1 MGSRIFDVLTV
12 CVLILLTRYVLVLT
26 RYVLVLTRYVLA
38 LARYVLVLTRYVLVV
53 HTRYVLVLTRYV
65 LVITRFVLVVLTRY
79 VLGVLFILSFSC
91 VFAVENSE
99 VNISAYFSAVF
110 IYLSIC
116 SPSIYLSSQAAYAVW
131 CKLAAKLQLSCNSP
145 VIVKA
150 CMRVRNK
157 DCAFFNLTDSHKF
170 KKNRFFKSINILRWL
185 ILASFFM
192 RHFQTKICLGK
203 INKEEK
209 DGW

>member
-1 MGSRIFDVLTV
+1 MYLILVVLIVRNGWDRRIFVVLTV

-38 LARYVLVLTRYVLVV
+38 LTRYVLVV

-65 LVITRFVLVVLTRY
+65 LVITRFVLVVLTRYVLVLTRYVLVVHTRY

-170 KKNRFFKSINILRWL
+170 KKNRFFKAINILR
-185 ILASFFM
+185 
-192 RHFQTKICLGK
+192 
-203 INKEEK
+203 
-209 DGW
+209 

>member
-1 MGSRIFDVLTV
+1 MYICTYVHMYLCTYVLMYLILVVLIVPDGWHRRIFVVLTV
-12 CVLILLTRYVLVLT
+12 CVLIVLTRYVLVLT
-26 RYVLVLTRYVLA
+26 RYVLVLTRYVL
-38 LARYVLVLTRYVLVV
+38 VV
-53 HTRYVLVLTRYV
+53 H
-65 LVITRFVLVVLTRY
+65 TRY

-170 KKNRFFKSINILRWL
+170 KKNRFFKSINILR
-185 ILASFFM
+185 
-192 RHFQTKICLGK
+192 
-203 INKEEK
+203 
-209 DGW
+209 

>member
-1 MGSRIFDVLTV
+1 MYLCTYVLMYLILVVLIVRNGWDRRIFVVLTV
-12 CVLILLTRYVLVLT
+12 CVLIVLT
-26 RYVLVLTRYVLA
+26 RYVLVLT
-38 LARYVLVLTRYVLVV
+38 RYVLVLTRYVLVV

-65 LVITRFVLVVLTRY
+65 LVLTRYVLFVLTRYVLVVHTRY

-170 KKNRFFKSINILRWL
+170 KKNRFFKSINILR
-185 ILASFFM
+185 
-192 RHFQTKICLGK
+192 
-203 INKEEK
+203 
-209 DGW
+209 

>member
-1 MGSRIFDVLTV
+1 MYLILVVLIVRNGWDRRIFVVLTV

-38 LARYVLVLTRYVLVV
+38 LTRYVLVV

-170 KKNRFFKSINILRWL
+170 KKNRFFKSINILR
-185 ILASFFM
+185 
-192 RHFQTKICLGK
+192 
-203 INKEEK
+203 
-209 DGW
+209 